1 MWLGRTSQ
9 KASLKRGEDRVGD
22 VPVKTIKVQRDKE
35 RGPLGTRAWSGT
47 DTAGGL
53 VGLRVANGRKSAQGT
68 GLGAML
74 KLLDHYRTLNQELQ
88 GH

>member
-1 MWLGRTSQ
+1 MWFGRTSQ

-53 VGLRVANGRKSAQGT
+53 VA
-68 GLGAML
+68 
-74 KLLDHYRTLNQELQ
+74 
-88 GH
+88 